1 MAKGNNTKKGSTG
14 EHQKVVK
21 LVLLKMTSKYCRVW
35 PNNTG
40 VGRDMSGER
49 IIRFGLKGSSDIIG
63 VYKGLFL
70 GIEVKTGNAVQNKDQ
85 INFQKMIESCGGIYI
100 LCKNN
105 VEHIDILVEQAY
117 KAITKKDQL

>member
-1 MAKGNNTKKGSTG
+1 
-14 EHQKVVK
+14 
-21 LVLLKMTSKYCRVW
+21 MTSKYCRVW

>member
-1 MAKGNNTKKGSTG
+1 
-14 EHQKVVK
+14 
-21 LVLLKMTSKYCRVW
+21 MTSNYCRVW

-63 VYKGLFL
+63 IYKGLFL
-70 GIEVKTGNAVQNKDQ
+70 GIEVKTGNAVQSKDQ
-85 INFQKMIESCGGIYI
+85 KNFQSMLESMGGIYI

-105 VEHIDILVEQAY
+105 VEQIDMLVEQSY
-117 KAITKKDQL
+117 KAITQKEL

>member
-1 MAKGNNTKKGSTG
+1 
-14 EHQKVVK
+14 
-21 LVLLKMTSKYCRVW
+21 MTLPYCRVW

-63 VYKGLFL
+63 IYKGLFL
-70 GIEVKTGNAVQNKDQ
+70 GIEVKTGNAVQSKDQ
-85 INFQKMIESCGGIYI
+85 KNFHSMIKNMGGIYI

-105 VEHIDILVEQAY
+105 VEHIDILVEQEY
-117 KAITKKDQL
+117 KLIHDKGINSNDTN